1 MAATASET
9 APSVTRDSALVS
21 ALAARNDTFTALL
34 SLIPQQ
40 YYVQPTQEEADSRW
54 MKNKKRKT
62 GEEIKEHKRKVKQEK
77 VRYCCWALVACP
89 ATRTV
94 RRS

>member
-9 APSVTRDSALVS
+9 APSVTRDPALVS

-77 VRYCCWALVACP
+77 VRYCSGRRSSP
-89 ATRTV
+89 AQLLTV